1 MTHDTGIQGPTGA
14 RLRLEQD
21 EHALAAAALDEIRDG
36 GWRERSLARVAEAAG
51 VSLEAA
57 RATYPD
63 ERELLVDALRLR
75 DDLGIDLLPDTPRD
89 GRAMLQAFIDVARF
103 GTETPGTIELFG
115 TLATAATAPDHPGHE
130 YFRARYEWLRGLLVD
145 ALRELEEEG
154 ELKRRCDPQAVAA
167 QAIALLDG
175 LQIQWLLDHEA
186 IDVEGLLRS
195 FLDRNL
201 HDPLQPARPI
211 VAPQA
216 AATA

>member
-21 EHALAAAALDEIRDG
+21 EHALAAAALDEIRHG
-36 GWRERSLARVAEAAG
+36 GWRDSSLARVADAAG
-51 VSLEAA
+51 LTLAHA
-57 RATYPD
+57 REVYPD

-75 DDLGIDLLPDTPRD
+75 DDLGIELLPDSPRD
-89 GRAMLQAFIDVARF
+89 GRGLLQAFIDIARF
-103 GTETPGTIELFG
+103 GTETPGTLELFG

-130 YFRARYEWLRGLLVD
+130 YFRARYAWLRGLLVD

-154 ELKRRCDPQAVAA
+154 ELKRRCDPQGVAA

-175 LQIQWLLDHEA
+175 LQIQWLLDSEA

-195 FLDRNL
+195 FLDRYL
-201 HDPLQPARPI
+201 HEPLEPARPI
-211 VAPQA
+211 VAPDVAAQA
-216 AATA
+216 